1 MDVRNKATAP
11 GGALGFGRRDRVVA
25 KLCLLAFIELDGD
38 AHRTRPHRVGRRFG
52 KRFSKERH
60 NLDAEL
66 LYVLSDSANVLVEV
80 VERSRQMPDAT
91 RVLANRG
98 YPLWYAASE
107 GLHRVVQLFLGLGV
121 NFPIRRPLARKD
133 VPGAYPTSAEGS

>member
-1 MDVRNKATAP
+1 MDARGKATAP

-38 AHRTRPHRVGRRFG
+38 AHRTGPHRVGRRFG

-66 LYVLSDSANVLVEV
+66 LLLLAQAGARRGAAPRNLAYYAGAIAGPRARTGPE
-80 VERSRQMPDAT
+80 T
-91 RVLANRG
+91 RARRIQSHNQTR
-98 YPLWYAASE
+98 PRASTGGE
-107 GLHRVVQLFLGLGV
+107 QQ
-121 NFPIRRPLARKD
+121 PET
-133 VPGAYPTSAEGS
+133 PG